1 MLDTLVLHQKA
12 AIDMRVELDFFGKGS
27 SCLEKEI
34 TEMLLASQHELKLAA
49 IVGTQESFL
58 PNSSL

>member
-12 AIDMRVELDFFGKGS
+12 AIDMRIELDLFGKCS

-34 TEMLLASQHELKLAA
+34 TEVLLASQHELKLAV

-58 PNSSL
+58 PNSSF